1 MNLEIKLIHT
11 KPVELKIQNINYE
24 KKDIIII

>member
-1 MNLEIKLIHT
+1 MNLEIKLILT
-11 KPVELKIQNINYE
+11 KRVVLRIQNINYE